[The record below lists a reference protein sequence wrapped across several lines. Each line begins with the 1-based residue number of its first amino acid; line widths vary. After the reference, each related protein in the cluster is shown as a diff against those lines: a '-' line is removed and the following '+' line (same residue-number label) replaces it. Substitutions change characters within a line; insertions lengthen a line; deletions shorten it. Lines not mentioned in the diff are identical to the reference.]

1 MNPCLHYVL
10 VFAFHIHIFC
20 VCYTMLV
27 QRFELQSRRFTNF
40 GYYYYKQHK
49 AFLIQYSVSR
59 VESAHALGSLLFL
72 ICIRSFFSRNCLE
85 VQGLIRET
93 FNVFTDTETGTDVT
107 SLQFYGFQFLGRE
120 KDALTFECDVFLCGD
135 VTGGPCGE
143 VLAPP
148 PSHTHT
154 RPVCF
159 SLNV

>member
-1 MNPCLHYVL
+1 M
-10 VFAFHIHIFC
+10 
-20 VCYTMLV
+20 
-27 QRFELQSRRFTNF
+27 
-40 GYYYYKQHK
+40 
-49 AFLIQYSVSR
+49 
-59 VESAHALGSLLFL
+59 
-72 ICIRSFFSRNCLE
+72 E

-148 PSHTHT
+148 PPPLTHT
-154 RPVCF
+154 PALSV
-159 SLNV
+159 SLSMCENE